1 MKKLILLVLIVA
13 LVLPSIV
20 SAESC
25 CCVTLLE
32 PITAERVKGGVMIR
46 WESVNEQ
53 NIIGYNV
60 LIQRGDKLVKM
71 NKRFIQ
77 AEYPGSL
84 YGSTYQYRVKGHRR
98 ATFWLEVISLDSES
112 ELWRVERLKK
122 P

>member
-13 LVLPSIV
+13 LMFPSV
-20 SAESC
+20 ASAESC

-53 NIIGYNV
+53 NIVGYNV
-60 LIQRGDKLVKM
+60 LIEKGGKFVKM
-71 NKRFIQ
+71 NKQFIQ

-84 YGSTYQYRVKGHRR
+84 YGSTYQYRVKGHKQ

-112 ELWRVERLKK
+112 ELWRVEWLK
-122 P
+122 